1 MGIIKDEH
9 RRLKPSHAQSPMT
22 SKLKILL
29 VVVSTN
35 LLSVFLFAGS
45 SAWVAPAVHFVD
57 SGTLLRELNA
67 TQRQLSNTLWQV
79 SQLSKLLATA
89 NSLLE
94 TTLTDIGKAHREDEE
109 ESPDEDLEKWARR
122 LTGELKLV
130 VGPHKFPLG
139 YNPNIGSD
147 ELYPVLG
154 TSCRRY
160 EEELV
165 KYMSYEVGGECP
177 SDEWFAQRLMLKG
190 CEPLPRRRCHPK
202 SPVGYVEP
210 APLPE
215 SLWAIPADTSI
226 TWDAYTCKNYSCLVN
241 RGKAQGSYD
250 CKDCFDLS
258 GREKHRWLHD
268 NGELDYAMDEVL
280 AMKPAGTIRVGLDI
294 GGGSGTFAARMW
306 ERNVTVVTSSMNFDG
321 PFNNFIASRGLVA
334 MHISVAHRLPFY
346 DNTLDLVH
354 SMHVLSNWIPDA
366 MLEFA
371 LFDIYRVLR
380 PGGVFWLD
388 HFFCLGHQLNATY
401 APMFDRIGFRKL
413 RWNAGRKLDRGIEK
427 NEWYISTL
435 LEKPMT

>member
-1 MGIIKDEH
+1 MGIEDEH
-9 RRLKPSHAQSPMT
+9 RRLKPSHAKSPMS

-29 VVVSTN
+29 LVVSTN
-35 LLSVFLFAGS
+35 LLSVYTFARS
-45 SAWVAPAVHFVD
+45 SGWVAPTVD
-57 SGTLLRELNA
+57 SSTLLRELNA
-67 TQRQLSNTLWQV
+67 TQRQLSDSQSQV
-79 SQLSKLLATA
+79 SQLSKLLANA

-94 TTLTDIGKAHREDEE
+94 TTLTEIGKAHREEA
-109 ESPDEDLEKWARR
+109 SPDEDLEKWDRQ

-130 VGPHKFPLG
+130 VGPHEFPLG
-139 YNPNIGSD
+139 YNHNIDSD

-154 TSCRRY
+154 AACRRH

-177 SDEWFAQRLMLKG
+177 SDEVFSQRLMLQG

-215 SLWAIPADTSI
+215 SLWTIPADTSI
-226 TWDAYTCKNYSCLVN
+226 TWDAYTCKNYSCLMN
-241 RGKAQGSYD
+241 RRKVQGSYD
-250 CKDCFDLS
+250 CKDCFYLS
-258 GREKHRWLHD
+258 RREKHRWLYG
-268 NGELDYAMDEVL
+268 NGELAYAMDEVL

-401 APMFDRIGFRKL
+401 APMFERIGFRKL
-413 RWNAGRKLDRGIEK
+413 RWNAGRKVDRGIGK
-427 NEWYISTL
+427 NEWYISTV

>member
-29 VVVSTN
+29 LVVSTN

-45 SAWVAPAVHFVD
+45 SGWVAPAVHFVD

-94 TTLTDIGKAHREDEE
+94 TTLTDIGKAHREEE

-226 TWDAYTCKNYSCLVN
+226 TWDAYTCKNYSCL
-241 RGKAQGSYD
+241 
-250 CKDCFDLS
+250 L
-258 GREKHRWLHD
+258 
-268 NGELDYAMDEVL
+268 
-280 AMKPAGTIRVGLDI
+280 PASVPPEFPESDAIEHGRVGGVQLMSEAEEMIEPED
-294 GGGSGTFAARMW
+294 TARPQHPNGRRCATLMC
-306 ERNVTVVTSSMNFDG
+306 T
-321 PFNNFIASRGLVA
+321 
-334 MHISVAHRLPFY
+334 ISVAHRLPFY

-354 SMHVLSNWIPDA
+354 STHVLSNWIPDA